1 VTDWTVLAAALT
13 DELTAAG
20 KLRSPEWQAALR
32 AVPRHE
38 LVPVHYTMD
47 PHTGA
52 WAAAYT
58 ADDLPQVYSNTALF
72 VLPGGLSSTSMPGL
86 MTRMLETL
94 DIHDGHRVLEIGAG
108 TGYNAALLSHRLGD
122 EQVFA
127 VDIETELVELARERL
142 ARLGYHPTLV
152 AADGAH
158 GLPEHAPYDR
168 IIVTCSV
175 PTVPWPWVQQT
186 REGGLILVDIKIGQ
200 QAGNLV
206 LLQRRG
212 DIAEGRFD
220 PTYGS
225 FMGIRRAG
233 DTCRLPRSPTV
244 PQHRG
249 ATHQRTTTLDLTR
262 PWEQTAF
269 WFFAH
274 TALPLGTSFSLRGEG
289 PHQPPRNTV
298 LHATPTAP
306 GAKSAR
312 TARATAPALSGKP
325 ARTGCGRSSRTP
337 TPSGINSADPGGN
350 ASASPSLPAGN
361 PSGSTPPTASTPGL
375 DPTRTS
381 ACCLQKVARR
391 RDRLGLRDGARRGW
405 APPPWLAGW
414 RHRPSAGHA
423 PPSVTSI
430 ASSLSGPSSS
440 LRWSGT

>member
-1 VTDWTVLAAALT
+1 VTDWTVLAAALA

-38 LVPVHYTMD
+38 LVPVHYAMD

-52 WAAAYT
+52 WGAACT

-175 PTVPWPWVQQT
+175 PTVPWAWVQQT
-186 REGGLILVDIKIGQ
+186 REGGLILVDVKIGQ

-212 DIAEGRFD
+212 DTAEGRFD

-233 DTCRLPRSPTV
+233 DACRPARSPAA
-244 PQHRG
+244 PQHRD
-249 ATHQRTTTLDLTR
+249 AVQQRTTTLDLTR

-298 LHATPTAP
+298 LHAPDGSWCEVREDRESAGTRAVWETGPHKLWQIIEDTHAQWRQLGRPGWERFGLTVTPSRQSIWLDISDSEHTWPLYREGLGPGARLPPQPARSTAP
-306 GAKSAR
+306 HGP
-312 TARATAPALSGKP
+312 ATQIHQG
-325 ARTGCGRSSRTP
+325 
-337 TPSGINSADPGGN
+337 
-350 ASASPSLPAGN
+350 
-361 PSGSTPPTASTPGL
+361 
-375 DPTRTS
+375 
-381 ACCLQKVARR
+381 
-391 RDRLGLRDGARRGW
+391 
-405 APPPWLAGW
+405 
-414 RHRPSAGHA
+414 
-423 PPSVTSI
+423 
-430 ASSLSGPSSS
+430 
-440 LRWSGT
+440 